1 MVKSTTLLKQHS
13 KMDTKDLN
21 KIQKDREEKL
31 KKLRDAGFNFPND
44 FEKKDNLGDVAEQF
58 SNETKIDFEQKV
70 VSVQSAGRI
79 IFKRVMGKVSF
90 MTLEDASGR
99 LQAYFSLDNLGDDL
113 AQIKEW
119 DLGDIVGITG
129 NLFRTKT
136 EELTIEVKE
145 AKLLTKSLNPMPE
158 KHKGISNIET
168 IYRQRYI
175 DLMSN
180 QDSRELFIKRN
191 KIIQSLRKN
200 LEEKGFLEVE
210 TPMMHPIPGGANAR
224 PFETHHNALDKK
236 LYLRIAPELYLKRL
250 LVGGFEKVF
259 EINRNFR
266 NEGISTIHNPEF
278 TMLEFYEA
286 FGKLDK
292 TTAFIQKLIQD
303 SVQEVNGTLKIEYD
317 GRPLDLSNDFKV
329 ISIKDLLKEK
339 LGLKNLDTAEEIFD
353 AANKTGMK
361 IKKSW
366 GWGKVLLE
374 LFETNIEKDLWAPTF
389 VKDYPYEVSPLSR
402 KKDDD
407 PDYTDRVEL
416 FIGGREF
423 ANFFCELNDPIDQEN
438 RFDDQLKQ
446 KDLGD
451 IEAMFFDEDYIN
463 ALKHGMPPAVG
474 VGIGIDRLIM
484 LATDSQ
490 SIRDVVLFP
499 TLK

>member
-1 MVKSTTLLKQHS
+1 
-13 KMDTKDLN
+13 MDTKELN

-31 KKLRDAGFNFPND
+31 KKLRDQGFNFPND
-44 FEKKDNLGDVAEQF
+44 FDKTHNLGEIAEKF
-58 SNETKIDFEQKV
+58 SDSSKLDLEKN
-70 VSVQSAGRI
+70 SNRVQSAGRI
-79 IFKRVMGKVSF
+79 VLKRVMGKVSF
-90 MTLEDASGR
+90 MTLEDTSGR
-99 LQAYFSLDNLGDDL
+99 LQAYFSLNNLGDSL
-113 AQIKEW
+113 EEIKDW
-119 DLGDIVGITG
+119 DLGDIVGIKG

-136 EELTIEVKE
+136 DELTVEVEE
-145 AKLLTKSLNPMPE
+145 ALLLTKSLNPMPE

-175 DLMSN
+175 DLMSS
-180 QDSRELFIKRN
+180 QESRELFVKRN

-200 LEEKGFLEVE
+200 LESTGFLEVE

-250 LVGGFEKVF
+250 LVGGFERVF

-286 FGKLDK
+286 YGNLEK
-292 TTAFIQKLIQD
+292 TTNFIQKLVQD
-303 SVQEVNGTLKIEYD
+303 SVLEVNDSLKIQYD
-317 GRPLDLSNDFKV
+317 GKPLDLSKNFKV
-329 ISIKDLLKEK
+329 ISVKELLKQKLGIEK
-339 LGLKNLDTAEEIFD
+339 LESSKEIFD
-353 AANKTGMK
+353 AAKKHNLK
-361 IKKSW
+361 INKSW

-374 LFETNIEKDLWAPTF
+374 LFEKYVEKDLWEPTF

-402 KKDDD
+402 RKDGDK
-407 PDYTDRVEL
+407 DYTDRVEL
-416 FIGGREF
+416 FIAGREF
-423 ANFFCELNDPIDQEN
+423 ANFFCELNDPIDQEE

>member
-1 MVKSTTLLKQHS
+1 M
-13 KMDTKDLN
+13 
-21 KIQKDREEKL
+21 
-31 KKLRDAGFNFPND
+31 RDQGFNFPND
-44 FEKKDNLGDVAEQF
+44 FDKTHNLGEIAEKF
-58 SNETKIDFEQKV
+58 SDSSKLDLEKNSNQI
-70 VSVQSAGRI
+70 QSAGRI
-79 IFKRVMGKVSF
+79 VLKRVMGKVSF
-90 MTLEDASGR
+90 MTLEDTSGR
-99 LQAYFSLDNLGDDL
+99 LQAYFSLNNLGDSL
-113 AQIKEW
+113 EEIKDW
-119 DLGDIVGITG
+119 DLGDIVGIKG
-129 NLFRTKT
+129 SLFRTKT
-136 EELTIEVKE
+136 DELTVEVKE
-145 AKLLTKSLNPMPE
+145 ALLLTKSLNPMPE

-175 DLMSN
+175 DLMSS
-180 QDSRELFIKRN
+180 QESRELFVKRN

-200 LEEKGFLEVE
+200 LESEGFLEVE

-250 LVGGFEKVF
+250 LVGGFERVF

-286 FGKLDK
+286 YGNLEK
-292 TTAFIQKLIQD
+292 TTNFIQKLVQD
-303 SVQEVNGTLKIEYD
+303 SVLEVNNSLKIQYD
-317 GRPLDLSNDFKV
+317 GKPLDLSKNFKV
-329 ISIKDLLKEK
+329 ISVKELLKQKLGIEK
-339 LGLKNLDTAEEIFD
+339 LESSKEIFD
-353 AANKTGMK
+353 AAKKHNLK
-361 IKKSW
+361 INKSW

-374 LFETNIEKDLWAPTF
+374 LFEKYVEKDLWEPTF

-402 KKDDD
+402 RKDGDK
-407 PDYTDRVEL
+407 DYTDRVEL
-416 FIGGREF
+416 FIAGREF
-423 ANFFCELNDPIDQEN
+423 ANFFCELNDPIDQEE

>member
-1 MVKSTTLLKQHS
+1 
-13 KMDTKDLN
+13 MDTKELN

-31 KKLRDAGFNFPND
+31 KKLRDQGFNFPND
-44 FEKKDNLGDVAEQF
+44 FDKTHNLGEIAEKF
-58 SNETKIDFEQKV
+58 SDSSKLDLEKNSNQI
-70 VSVQSAGRI
+70 QSAGRI
-79 IFKRVMGKVSF
+79 VLKRVMGKVSF
-90 MTLEDASGR
+90 MTLEDTSGR
-99 LQAYFSLDNLGDDL
+99 LQAYFSLNNLGDSL
-113 AQIKEW
+113 EEIKDW
-119 DLGDIVGITG
+119 DLGDIVGIKG
-129 NLFRTKT
+129 SLFRTKT
-136 EELTIEVKE
+136 DELTVEVKE
-145 AKLLTKSLNPMPE
+145 ALLLTKSLNPMPE

-175 DLMSN
+175 DLMSS
-180 QDSRELFIKRN
+180 QESRELFVKRN

-200 LEEKGFLEVE
+200 LESEGFLEVE

-250 LVGGFEKVF
+250 LVGGFERVF

-286 FGKLDK
+286 YGNLEK
-292 TTAFIQKLIQD
+292 TTNFIQKLVQD
-303 SVQEVNGTLKIEYD
+303 SVLEVNNSLKIQYD
-317 GRPLDLSNDFKV
+317 GKPLDLSKNFKV
-329 ISIKDLLKEK
+329 ISVKELLKQKLGIEK
-339 LGLKNLDTAEEIFD
+339 LESSKEIFD
-353 AANKTGMK
+353 AAKKHNLK
-361 IKKSW
+361 INKSW

-374 LFETNIEKDLWAPTF
+374 LFEKYVEKDLWEPTF

-402 KKDDD
+402 RKDGDK
-407 PDYTDRVEL
+407 DYTDRVEL
-416 FIGGREF
+416 FIAGREF
-423 ANFFCELNDPIDQEN
+423 ANFFCELNDPIDQEE

>member
-1 MVKSTTLLKQHS
+1 
-13 KMDTKDLN
+13 MDTKELN

-31 KKLRDAGFNFPND
+31 KKLRDQGFNFPND
-44 FEKKDNLGDVAEQF
+44 FDKTHNLGEIAEKF
-58 SNETKIDFEQKV
+58 SDSSKLDLEKNSNQI
-70 VSVQSAGRI
+70 QSAGRI
-79 IFKRVMGKVSF
+79 VLKRVMGKVSF
-90 MTLEDASGR
+90 MTLEDTSGR
-99 LQAYFSLDNLGDDL
+99 LQAYFSLNNLGDSL
-113 AQIKEW
+113 EEIKDW
-119 DLGDIVGITG
+119 DLGDIVGIKG
-129 NLFRTKT
+129 SLFRTKT
-136 EELTIEVKE
+136 DELTVEVKE
-145 AKLLTKSLNPMPE
+145 ALLLTKSLNPMPE

-175 DLMSN
+175 DLMSS
-180 QDSRELFIKRN
+180 QESRELFVKRN

-200 LEEKGFLEVE
+200 LESAGFLEVE

-250 LVGGFEKVF
+250 LVGGFERVF

-266 NEGISTIHNPEF
+266 NEGISTVHNPEF

-286 FGKLDK
+286 YGNLEK
-292 TTAFIQKLIQD
+292 TTNFIQKLVQD
-303 SVQEVNGTLKIEYD
+303 SVLEVNNSLKIQYD
-317 GRPLDLSNDFKV
+317 GKPLDLSKNFKV
-329 ISIKDLLKEK
+329 ISVKELLKQKLGIEK
-339 LGLKNLDTAEEIFD
+339 LESSKEIFD
-353 AANKTGMK
+353 AAKKHNLK
-361 IKKSW
+361 INKSW

-374 LFETNIEKDLWAPTF
+374 LFEKYVEKDLWEPTF

-402 KKDDD
+402 RKDSDK
-407 PDYTDRVEL
+407 DYTDRVEL

-423 ANFFCELNDPIDQEN
+423 ANFFCELNDPIDQEE